1 MVTSGS
7 SPDVLNCGEP
17 FTTESQETIDQP
29 AGVAQCSPCRRSTL
43 QAPLGPFKH
52 CDQRKTAP
60 AASPTMPNRMGA
72 SRGVVEV
79 DLSVEGL

>member
-17 FTTESQETIDQP
+17 FTTKSQETIVQP
-29 AGVAQCSPCRRSTL
+29 AGVAQCSPYRRSTL

-52 CDQRKTAP
+52 YDQRKTEP
-60 AASPTMPNRMGA
+60 AASPTTPNRVRA
-72 SRGVVEV
+72 SQRESIG
-79 DLSVEGL
+79 GLPPT